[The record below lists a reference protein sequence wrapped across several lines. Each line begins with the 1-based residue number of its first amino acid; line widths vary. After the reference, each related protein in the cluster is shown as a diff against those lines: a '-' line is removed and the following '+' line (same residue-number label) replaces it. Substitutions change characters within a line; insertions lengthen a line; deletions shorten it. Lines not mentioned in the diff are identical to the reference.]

1 VLTGSSFGTG
11 VAGPYDPTRR
21 SGCGHFLM
29 VVDIATALPARE
41 FTARMEALV
50 TQTKANSTAPGVEE
64 IFVPGEI
71 ELRNAERHAAGIA
84 LPTKTW
90 QDLSA
95 LAAEAGVAMP
105 AHSSAGTES

>member
-1 VLTGSSFGTG
+1 V
-11 VAGPYDPTRR
+11 P
-21 SGCGHFLM
+21 
-29 VVDIATALPARE
+29 
-41 FTARMEALV
+41 
-50 TQTKANSTAPGVEE
+50 E

-71 ELRNAERHAAGIA
+71 EQPNAERHAAGIA

-105 AHSSAGTES
+105 TLASTGTES